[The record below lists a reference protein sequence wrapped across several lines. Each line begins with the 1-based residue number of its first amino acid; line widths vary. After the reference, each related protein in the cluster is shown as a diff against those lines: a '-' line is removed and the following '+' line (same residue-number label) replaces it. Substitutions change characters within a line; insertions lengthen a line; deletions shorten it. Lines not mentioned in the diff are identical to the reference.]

1 MWRSISAKFA
11 GMNDMDS
18 KPIYSMD
25 SCCFIELLLPEKERD
40 HPDAVAEIREIVA
53 QAESGGG
60 RLVLSAFTLAEV
72 RKLDKSGAEKFRRMV
87 REMVGKTHLDVVP
100 LDERLA
106 WQSAELGNR
115 LNLGPGDAV
124 LLATAIG
131 ARAQVFYTLDGGT
144 KRRKKLTGLLDLDIA
159 DVYLRNDSGRPMHPV
174 DNFKIVKPSQGA

>member
-1 MWRSISAKFA
+1 
-11 GMNDMDS
+11 MDS

-53 QAESGGG
+53 QAESGGC
-60 RLVLSAFTLAEV
+60 RLVLSAFTLVEV

-115 LNLGPGDAV
+115 LSLRPGDAV

-131 ARAQVFYTLDGGT
+131 ARAQVFYTLDQ
-144 KRRKKLTGLLDLDIA
+144 KLLDLDIA

-174 DNFKIVKPSQGA
+174 DNFKIVKPGQDA